1 MTKEETLLQLT
12 PQEREQRNQLFEEL
26 LKRQKDIIWEQLKK
40 LYRENPNLA
49 DECRS
54 QLYYQLYVYLEDA
67 LTAENEEGYVVQCL
81 KNCLNTIYAHR
92 KKDPLVFPE
101 WLEHYP
107 DTIHPCVE
115 DQADAAAI
123 ASALEQ
129 IPAMYATVFE
139 QREQGYSYQEIADRE
154 GISCENA
161 RQRRVTARKLILSIL
176 SGLLLV
182 ILALATAM
190 AVSPVRRFLQNYH
203 LNDFGRGSE
212 VSYERDFR
220 EKGYLHGRYN
230 YLPEGYVLAD
240 ETEYIGWQILVY
252 RNADGDEIV
261 CDTQRFR
268 EGRADIILNTENAVI
283 EEVAVGNTEGMYL
296 EMQNGDIALQWVTGK
311 YVNSIFMPERLG
323 KEELLRV
330 AESRGP

>member
-1 MTKEETLLQLT
+1 MFANAK
-12 PQEREQRNQLFEEL
+12 
-26 LKRQKDIIWEQLKK
+26 
-40 LYRENPNLA
+40 
-49 DECRS
+49 
-54 QLYYQLYVYLEDA
+54 
-67 LTAENEEGYVVQCL
+67 
-81 KNCLNTIYAHR
+81 
-92 KKDPLVFPE
+92 
-101 WLEHYP
+101 
-107 DTIHPCVE
+107 

-123 ASALEQ
+123 ASALEH

-240 ETEYIGWQILVY
+240 ETEYIGWQILVC

>member
-1 MTKEETLLQLT
+1 M
-12 PQEREQRNQLFEEL
+12 
-26 LKRQKDIIWEQLKK
+26 
-40 LYRENPNLA
+40 A

-123 ASALEQ
+123 ASALEH

>member
-1 MTKEETLLQLT
+1 M
-12 PQEREQRNQLFEEL
+12 
-26 LKRQKDIIWEQLKK
+26 
-40 LYRENPNLA
+40 
-49 DECRS
+49 
-54 QLYYQLYVYLEDA
+54 
-67 LTAENEEGYVVQCL
+67 
-81 KNCLNTIYAHR
+81 
-92 KKDPLVFPE
+92 
-101 WLEHYP
+101 
-107 DTIHPCVE
+107 
-115 DQADAAAI
+115 
-123 ASALEQ
+123 
-129 IPAMYATVFE
+129 
-139 QREQGYSYQEIADRE
+139 
-154 GISCENA
+154 
-161 RQRRVTARKLILSIL
+161 
-176 SGLLLV
+176 
-182 ILALATAM
+182 
-190 AVSPVRRFLQNYH
+190 H

-252 RNADGDEIV
+252 RNAAGDEIV

-268 EGRADIILNTENAVI
+268 EGKADIILNTENAVI

-323 KEELLRV
+323 KEELLLV

>member
-1 MTKEETLLQLT
+1 MTKEERLLQLT
-12 PQEREQRNQLFEEL
+12 PKEREQRNQLFDELLERQNQHIEYVLEEL
-26 LKRQKDIIWEQLKK
+26 FQGNTNTK
-40 LYRENPNLA
+40 

-54 QLYYQLYVYLEDA
+54 QLYCHLYLYLEDVLA
-67 LTAENEEGYVVQCL
+67 AKKEKAYVEQCL
-81 KNCLNTIYAHR
+81 KNCLNTIYAQR

-101 WLEHYP
+101 QLERYP

-115 DQADAAAI
+115 DQADAAA
-123 ASALEQ
+123 
-129 IPAMYATVFE
+129 YATVFE

>member
-1 MTKEETLLQLT
+1 MTKEERLLQLT
-12 PQEREQRNQLFEEL
+12 PKEREQRNQLFDELLERQNQHIEYVLEEL
-26 LKRQKDIIWEQLKK
+26 FQGNTNTK
-40 LYRENPNLA
+40 

-54 QLYYQLYVYLEDA
+54 QLYCHLYLYLEDVLA
-67 LTAENEEGYVVQCL
+67 AKKEKAYVEQCL
-81 KNCLNTIYAHR
+81 KNCLNTIYAQR

-101 WLEHYP
+101 QLERYP

-115 DQADAAAI
+115 DQADAVAV

-252 RNADGDEIV
+252 RNAAGDEIV

-268 EGRADIILNTENAVI
+268 EGKADIILNTENAVI